1 MHPTQRNKRPRSVT
15 LTLFGVFLLGVWNF
29 ARALAL
35 GQQRDLLQELAA
47 KPDPMFRLVI
57 ALVWGAAFLGLAEAL
72 RRKRPFTRRLV
83 PLLIAGYALY
93 EVGLILVFTATS
105 GQTLILDGLTA
116 VSAVIFT
123 GWALNRTAVTD
134 YFQNDTT

>member
-1 MHPTQRNKRPRSVT
+1 
-15 LTLFGVFLLGVWNF
+15 
-29 ARALAL
+29 
-35 GQQRDLLQELAA
+35 
-47 KPDPMFRLVI
+47 MFRLVI
-57 ALVWGAAFLGLAEAL
+57 ALVWGVVFLGLAEAL

-93 EVGLILVFTATS
+93 EVGLILVFTATA

-116 VSAVIFT
+116 VSAVAFT
-123 GWALNRTAVTD
+123 GWALNRTAVTN